1 MLFAIK
7 TPSGR
12 DPLQVATATQ
22 NMTQA
27 ITEWSPKAKARLAGV
42 FEALEG
48 FTSTFGQVTVLGR
61 LLVVGNASTTAAN
74 ILQHE
79 TLFRWGFASSLLAV
93 AFHLGW
99 GFLFYQLFRPVN
111 RSVSFCAVLVILI
124 VCALQAVTA
133 LLYLAPLLVLT
144 AGSSLSALTQEQLEA
159 LAYMFLKLNGL
170 AFDTDLVFFGL
181 WCVLTG
187 YLIFRSTFLPRIL
200 GVLLAIDGLGW
211 TTYMWPPLGHS
222 LFPAIAVAC
231 GLAEI
236 PLQLWLLIFG
246 VNNERW
252 KAQAEGIERAN
263 SSQTDR
269 AGAEPANHGPIR
281 LPLFL

>member
-1 MLFAIK
+1 
-7 TPSGR
+7 
-12 DPLQVATATQ
+12 
-22 NMTQA
+22 MTHK
-27 ITEWSPKAKARLAGV
+27 EWSPKAKARLAGV

-48 FTSTFGQVTVLGR
+48 FTSSYGQMTVLGQ
-61 LLVVGNASTTAAN
+61 LMVAGNAAATAAN

-79 TLFRWGFASSLLAV
+79 TLFRLGFASSVLGV
-93 AFHLGW
+93 VFHLAW
-99 GFLFYQLFRPVN
+99 AFLFYRLFKPVN
-111 RSVSFCAVLVILI
+111 RNISVFALLVIL
-124 VCALQAVTA
+124 VCCALQVITA

-144 AGSSLSALTQEQLEA
+144 AGSSLSAFPPEQLQS

-170 AFDTDLVFFGL
+170 AIDTTLVFFGL

-187 YLIFRSTFLPRIL
+187 YLIFKSTFMPRIF

-211 TTYMWPPLGHS
+211 MIFMWPPLGHY
-222 LFPAIAVAC
+222 LFLPIGIAC

-252 KAQAEGIERAN
+252 KAQAAL
-263 SSQTDR
+263 SQ
-269 AGAEPANHGPIR
+269 
-281 LPLFL
+281 

>member
-1 MLFAIK
+1 MREL
-7 TPSGR
+7 
-12 DPLQVATATQ
+12 
-22 NMTQA
+22 
-27 ITEWSPKAKARLAGV
+27 SPRAKARLAGV

-48 FTSTFGQVTVLGR
+48 LTSAFGQVNVLGS
-61 LLVVGNASTTAAN
+61 LIVVGNATATAAN
-74 ILQHE
+74 ILKHE
-79 TLFRWGFASSLLAV
+79 TLFRLGFASSLIGV
-93 AFHLGW
+93 VFHLGW
-99 GFLFYQLFRPVN
+99 AFLFYQLFRPVN
-111 RSVSFCAVLVILI
+111 RSVSFCAVLVIL
-124 VCALQAVTA
+124 VGCAIQAVAA
-133 LLYLAPLLVLT
+133 LLYLFPLPVLT
-144 AGSSLSALTQEQLEA
+144 AGSSLSALTEQQLQA

-170 AFDTDLVFFGL
+170 AFDSYLVFFGL

-211 TTYMWPPLGHS
+211 MTYMSPPLGHY
-222 LFPAIAVAC
+222 LFPAIAVAS

-252 KAQAEGIERAN
+252 KAQAEGMGRSNSVQSVRAAW
-263 SSQTDR
+263 Q
-269 AGAEPANHGPIR
+269 PATGLSMR

>member
-1 MLFAIK
+1 MTEK
-7 TPSGR
+7 TK
-12 DPLQVATATQ
+12 
-22 NMTQA
+22 
-27 ITEWSPKAKARLAGV
+27 EWSPKAKARLAGV

-48 FTSTFGQVTVLGR
+48 FTSSWGQVTVLGR
-61 LLVVGNASTTAAN
+61 LMVVGNAAATAAN

-79 TLFRWGFASSLLAV
+79 TLFRWGFTSSLLAV

-144 AGSSLSALTQEQLEA
+144 AGSSLSALTEQQLQA
-159 LAYMFLKLNGL
+159 LAYAFLKLNGL
-170 AFDTDLVFFGL
+170 AMDTNLVFFGL

-187 YLIFRSTFLPRIL
+187 YLIFKSTFLPRIL

-211 TTYMWPPLGHS
+211 MMFMWPPLGHY
-222 LFPAIAVAC
+222 LFPI
-231 GLAEI
+231 
-236 PLQLWLLIFG
+236 
-246 VNNERW
+246 
-252 KAQAEGIERAN
+252 
-263 SSQTDR
+263 
-269 AGAEPANHGPIR
+269 
-281 LPLFL
+281 

>member
-1 MLFAIK
+1 
-7 TPSGR
+7 
-12 DPLQVATATQ
+12 
-22 NMTQA
+22 MTQTA
-27 ITEWSPKAKARLAGV
+27 KQWSPKARARLAGV

-48 FTSTFGQVTVLGR
+48 FTSSWGQVTVLGK
-61 LLVVGNASTTAAN
+61 LLVAGNATATAAN

-79 TLFRWGFASSLLAV
+79 TLFRWGFVSSLLGV

-111 RSVSFCAVLVILI
+111 KSVSLCAAFVILI
-124 VCALQAVTA
+124 TCALQAVTA
-133 LLYLAPLLVLT
+133 LLYFAPLLVLT
-144 AGSSLSALTQEQLEA
+144 AGSSLSALTQPQLQA
-159 LAYMFLKLNGL
+159 LAYAFLKFNGL
-170 AFDTDLVFFGL
+170 TMDTNLVFFGL

-211 TTYMWPPLGHS
+211 MMYMSPPLGHY
-222 LFPAIAVAC
+222 LFLPIAVAC

-236 PLQLWLLIFG
+236 PLQLWLLVFG

-252 KAQAEGIERAN
+252 KAQAEAAAPRLQT
-263 SSQTDR
+263 SS
-269 AGAEPANHGPIR
+269 
-281 LPLFL
+281 PL

>member
-1 MLFAIK
+1 MIERA
-7 TPSGR
+7 
-12 DPLQVATATQ
+12 
-22 NMTQA
+22 
-27 ITEWSPKAKARLAGV
+27 TEWSPKAKARLAGV

-48 FTSTFGQVTVLGR
+48 FTSTFGQVIVLGR
-61 LLVVGNASTTAAN
+61 LLVVGSAAATAAN
-74 ILQHE
+74 ILQHQ
-79 TLFRWGFASSLLAV
+79 TLFRWGFATSLLAV
-93 AFHLGW
+93 TFHLGW

-111 RSVSFCAVLVILI
+111 RSLSFCAVLVLLI

-144 AGSSLSALTQEQLEA
+144 AGSSLSALTQQQLEA

-200 GVLLAIDGLGW
+200 GVLLSIDGLAW
-211 TTYMWPPLGHS
+211 MTFISPPLGHY
-222 LFPAIAVAC
+222 LFPMIAVAS

-252 KAQAEGIERAN
+252 KAQAEGMEPSN
-263 SSQTDR
+263 SDR
-269 AGAEPANHGPIR
+269 VDHASAASAKRGTMR
-281 LPLFL
+281 LPLFV